1 MKKAKQLLAIFLSV
15 VMLLSM
21 IPISAFAAVQYTGSE
36 DDYYNLIS
44 KKDWELAP
52 GISES
57 EIVLNNDEGSHRQV
71 AHVVEVDI
79 HNEYT
84 KVIPSYKGM
93 IPAEGQYSTQTMDK
107 QLAYAE
113 ENGYGNVVAAMNLS
127 LSWYDSAYYLAHPEL
142 VGEPLGYMIL
152 DGVQYTN
159 SQGKTSGAQTCLVI
173 NFDEKDGEARP
184 ADIPKTQI
192 RSTADP
198 ITGWEE
204 QVIPANFGFLVK
216 DGKNQYAKDHSTDP
230 ASRSFVGIKED
241 GTIVMVMN
249 DGRQS
254 PYSAGFNSYEMADF
268 MLSLG
273 CVQAINGDGGG
284 SSQFLS
290 QRPGEEMKVN
300 CSPSDGALRE
310 TTHGILVISTA
321 PATGEFVRANISSEY
336 DHYTP
341 NSVVEFEA
349 IGTDLVGTAAE
360 IPEDAIWQLA
370 DPSFGTI
377 ENGVFTSN
385 GKTGEVTVQIVYND
399 NVVGEDTIY
408 IVMPDKVEFAQ
419 ANMVIPFGKT
429 VEIAINASYDSKTV
443 CIKPE
448 DVEFTLSNPV
458 LGTISGF
465 NFTSAA
471 EGTVVEPGTLTAKIG
486 DISVTANVSLGKGSN
501 IVYDFEDQNIEK
513 WRIDDNYG
521 KYGPLGPNGNVKDD
535 EGNYWYNGQ
544 NELGSIKIVD
554 STTGKVRN
562 GDYALAVECDY
573 TQIYETGYHAL
584 NLVFPKIDTT
594 DALKVGFWLYVPYD
608 ARHAELLIAGGGI
621 GNGELSLLC
630 EGWHYVT
637 AIPTTDN
644 TFYYVNI
651 SIDDRACA
659 DTGNYYD
666 YINEP
671 NLNGKYTF
679 YIDDITVDYSTAVE
693 DRENPVFSAPTVLSY
708 TGETGEALAGQD
720 VTYNNP
726 TFEVK
731 VSDFAADNA
740 TGLNAATA
748 KGYID
753 GKEVDCTYVNGKM
766 TILGN
771 VLSDGIHTVKFEIS
785 DNAGNSSW
793 VSGQVNITANTKAS
807 TVKVVPQNPN
817 ADRLLV
823 GSVYYMDVIA
833 SDIETIDK
841 VEMVFDLNNASYWEL
856 EGMTTQYGF
865 TASYSVQAD
874 DNIATITIERTGEN
888 SKTGEAV
895 LASIPVRT
903 WESHITE
910 YEGYENQ
917 TPATLVKRGIIW
929 AQSIEVALE
938 RGVITYVESYND
950 ETIGTF
956 GMENILVDT
965 ELFFTNYSRGNV
977 EGAQAWINEKKATG
991 VGFHEHTVT
1000 ALADKAATC
1009 TEAGYEGRTYCEVCA
1024 SVVEWG
1030 TVTPATGH
1038 TFEITEGVLKCACG
1052 ELYNG
1057 IYTDG
1062 KTYIDGLV
1070 IADGWIEVDGVKT
1083 YYYYDGVKLTGS
1095 HFVEGAM
1102 CTFDENGVYLKDAIF
1117 EGFYETFDGKMMYFV
1132 ANNYVTGRN
1141 RIGDEYYTFDDN
1153 GYGWEGVINLCGYD
1167 CTFDNGLFV
1176 EDDTVLLA
1184 GSCGR
1189 YGKDNA
1195 VYVILK
1201 DGRMIFDGAGETE
1214 DFSNIGLIPWYDQYR
1229 SKPTSVYIGK
1239 DITTIGI
1246 RLLYN
1251 LDHVTKVEFER
1262 GSKLIKIKEYGM
1274 GNMINLKSVSL
1285 PEGVQSLYGRSFQTN
1300 AGTWNLTITIP
1311 KSVTMI
1317 GSASVRVFD
1326 GVNVTFKVLEGS
1338 FAHTYATEKNFNTVI
1353 PEVDDVDD
1361 DGKVTAKDL
1370 VTIARYMADWDNLD
1384 GINTLALDANGDG
1397 KVDLVDVNIF
1407 AKRLAGWNV

>member
-21 IPISAFAAVQYTGSE
+21 LPISAFAAVQYTGSE

-93 IPAEGQYSTQTMDK
+93 IPVEGQYSTQTMDK

-113 ENGYGNVVAAMNLS
+113 ANGYGNVVAAMNLS
-127 LSWYDSAYYLAHPEL
+127 LSWYNSDYYNAHPEL

-184 ADIPKTQI
+184 VDIPKTQI
-192 RSTADP
+192 RSTADA

-216 DGKNQYAKDHSTDP
+216 DGVNQYAVNNNSASG

-249 DGRQS
+249 DGRQA
-254 PYSAGFNSYEMADF
+254 PYSTGFTEYEMAEF

-273 CVQAINGDGGG
+273 CVYAINGDGGG
-284 SSQFLS
+284 SSQFFS
-290 QRPGEEMKVN
+290 QRPGEEMELHCN
-300 CSPSDGALRE
+300 PSDGGLRD

-321 PATGEFVRANISSEY
+321 PSTNEFVRAQITTSDEY
-336 DHYTP
+336 YTP
-341 NSVVEFEA
+341 GTEVKFDA
-349 IGTDLVGTAAE
+349 IATNLIGEQVDM
-360 IPEDAIWQLA
+360 PEDIVWELE
-370 DPSFGTI
+370 DPSLGTI
-377 ENGVFTSN
+377 TNDGVFTSN
-385 GKTGEVTVQIVYND
+385 GTVGTVKAKLVYNGKVMGEKEIGIVWPTD
-399 NVVGEDTIY
+399 FAFNSTSMVV
-408 IVMPDKVEFAQ
+408 
-419 ANMVIPFGKT
+419 PFGKT
-429 VEIAINASYDSKTV
+429 VPI
-443 CIKPE
+443 
-448 DVEFTLSNPV
+448 EFTATYNGPESYVAVKEGDITFNLSDAT
-458 LGTISGF
+458 LGTINGY
-465 NFTSAA
+465 NFTATADESIAV
-471 EGTVVEPGTLTAKIG
+471 TSGTLTATING
-486 DISVTANVSLGKGSN
+486 LTAQTTITLGKGSE
-501 IVYDFEDQNIEK
+501 VLFDFEQENV
-513 WRIDDNYG
+513 IDDWRMVDYNV
-521 KYGPLGPNGNVKDD
+521 NHAGNTSDPSWDVRNDLL
-535 EGNYWYNGQ
+535 EVVTP
-544 NELGSIKIVD
+544 ES
-554 STTGKVRN
+554 GKVHS
-562 GDYALAVECDY
+562 GDSALAV
-573 TQIYETGYHAL
+573 
-584 NLVFPKIDTT
+584 N
-594 DALKVGFWLYVPYD
+594 
-608 ARHAELLIAGGGI
+608 
-621 GNGELSLLC
+621 
-630 EGWHYVT
+630 
-637 AIPTTDN
+637 
-644 TFYYVNI
+644 
-651 SIDDRACA
+651 
-659 DTGNYYD
+659 
-666 YINEP
+666 
-671 NLNGKYTF
+671 
-679 YIDDITVDYSTAVE
+679 VDYSDAVGAGWIQYRLFYDGE
-693 DRENPVFSAPTVLSY
+693 YVELKNAKKLGFWIWMPEEAYANEIDLHLRCVDANGKEAKLTPVLTDIGYCMNGQDEAGWRYFTVDLSKHPITYFGTYPDLSVSKNVAYIQFYNNINSFYKNDEVINTQGKFTYFIDDVTIEYSEAADDTDAPVFGTVGFIDNDGNVTEINGQTINNNTINAEATVADFVKANSTGINANSAKAYV
-708 TGETGEALAGQD
+708 
-720 VTYNNP
+720 
-726 TFEVK
+726 
-731 VSDFAADNA
+731 
-740 TGLNAATA
+740 
-748 KGYID
+748 D
-753 GKEVDCTYVNGKM
+753 GKEVECSYSNGR
-766 TILGN
+766 ISLSN
-771 VLSDGIHTVKFEIS
+771 VTLNDGLHTVKFEIS
-785 DNAGNSSW
+785 DNMGNLNSVIRQFTVAAGSN
-793 VSGQVNITANTKAS
+793 AP
-807 TVKVVPQNPN
+807 TVKLVPHD
-817 ADRLLV
+817 ATLTDIKC
-823 GSVYYMDVIA
+823 GSVYYVDLVA
-833 SDIETIDK
+833 SNIETAKEITVDLDL
-841 VEMVFDLNNASYWEL
+841 VNTFDWEL
-856 EGMTTQYGF
+856 ANANLAEGFELYYTVEKYE
-865 TASYSVQAD
+865 
-874 DNIATITIERTGEN
+874 NIATIKLTRTGN
-888 SKTGEAV
+888 VTLSGEQV
-895 LASIPVRT
+895 IASVPVRV
-903 WESHITE
+903 WEPSID
-910 YEGYENQ
+910 
-917 TPATLVKRGIIW
+917 RG
-929 AQSIEVALE
+929 
-938 RGVITYVESYND
+938 T
-950 ETIGTF
+950 
-956 GMENILVDT
+956 
-965 ELFFTNYSRGNV
+965 V
-977 EGAQAWINEKKATG
+977 EGGALKELWLTIKAQKGVLECTDGAVWTFTCDTVKVATEMWMNKENAPDGFTG
-991 VGFHEHTVT
+991 VDLHKHT
-1000 ALADKAATC
+1000 AEAIEDKAATC
-1009 TEAGYEGRTYCEVCA
+1009 TEAGYEDRTYCEVCA

-1062 KTYIDGLV
+1062 KTYVDGLV
-1070 IADGWIEVDGVKT
+1070 IADGWVEVDGVKT

-1153 GYGWEGVINLCGYD
+1153 GYGWEGVKNLCGYD

-1214 DFSNIGLIPWYDQYR
+1214 DFTNIGLIPWYDQYR

-1397 KVDLVDVNIF
+1397 KVDLEDVNIF
-1407 AKRLAGWNV
+1407 AKRLAGWDV